1 MNLGRQV
8 HVPATGLNCCPRCS
22 NLSCLFPWWFHDTSP
37 KHFPT
42 AELQPRADRLRVH
55 FNRMF
60 NNTLLRTHA
69 PFRSFTFL
77 LNVGTELT
85 EYNCQSVCEFVRS
98 GIPHVPRQ
106 PARDLKSCPAKYPNF
121 KELRNRMNSISN
133 LLPLI
138 STVKQLKKR
147 ERERELNC
155 DIQ

>member
-1 MNLGRQV
+1 MDEVYAWPKRDMCVCVCQPLGQGFPTATSTQGATAPFISLWPTKLLMFGEDMNLGRQV

-69 PFRSFTFL
+69 PCRSFTFL

-85 EYNCQSVCEFVRS
+85 EYNCQSVFRS
-98 GIPHVPRQ
+98 AVP
-106 PARDLKSCPAKYPNF
+106 LGC
-121 KELRNRMNSISN
+121 
-133 LLPLI
+133 
-138 STVKQLKKR
+138 
-147 ERERELNC
+147 
-155 DIQ
+155 